1 MPSTYPSS
9 VPSTGCCAPESST
22 AIAVACHIPP
32 HLRVAR
38 GDLVCVS
45 RCCDSCLLHFEVLL
59 ARDCRNS
66 CVPAPLRC
74 GAHVESG
81 DFCLLAALKWCS
93 LASAEAVA
101 RVLLFGALC
110 SQKSVTLVFSHLK
123 WCSLASAETMA
134 RFAPLRRVR
143 SRRVGV
149 DFSQLATVPICWPP
163 LPKQLLPAYLL
174 HFVLSEISDC
184 CFQPTFP
191 SCLLASAETATRL
204 HFFFAARAQQSMTCV
219 RLCASN
225 STLRRRN
232 GSASP
237 SLHVNAHQSV

>member
-1 MPSTYPSS
+1 VS
-9 VPSTGCCAPESST
+9 VVVVT
-22 AIAVACHIPP
+22 
-32 HLRVAR
+32 
-38 GDLVCVS
+38 LVCS
-45 RCCDSCLLHFEVLL
+45 TSKSCLLVTAETAACLRLFVAVLTSSRVISACSL
-59 ARDCRNS
+59 RWSFAGFPLPKQWFAGASPVLCARKNR
-66 CVPAPLRC
+66 
-74 GAHVESG
+74 G

-163 LPKQLLPAYLL
+163 LP
-174 HFVLSEISDC
+174 
-184 CFQPTFP
+184 
-191 SCLLASAETATRL
+191 
-204 HFFFAARAQQSMTCV
+204 
-219 RLCASN
+219 
-225 STLRRRN
+225 
-232 GSASP
+232 
-237 SLHVNAHQSV
+237 